1 MMEVNNNLY
10 DVCEKRGRRRREQSR
25 ERIKKKDL
33 KPSLPP
39 WDRLL
44 YYFRM
49 SNVNIKESNM
59 H

>member
-1 MMEVNNNLY
+1 MTPV
-10 DVCEKRGRRRREQSR
+10 KRGEGEEENKVGRGL
-25 ERIKKKDL
+25 KKDL
-33 KPSLPP
+33 KPSLLP

-49 SNVNIKESNM
+49 SNVNIKEPIM

>member
-1 MMEVNNNLY
+1 MTSVKSGEGEEENKVG
-10 DVCEKRGRRRREQSR
+10 RGL
-25 ERIKKKDL
+25 KKKDL